1 MRSALRLQA
10 TAFPPIL
17 QPPIVLAAMAFGI
30 PPVIRPRRLLQSRH
44 ERREMATARA
54 VNSNQRSTCPS
65 RSSVGAV
72 AAAAAVALF
81 ALSSIG
87 PSPIYARTSSE
98 VVVRGSARVVD
109 GDTLYIDNQRIR
121 LKAMDA
127 FETKQ
132 MCRTS
137 RGEEYKC
144 GVVAAERMTRLIGGR
159 DVECTGKGR
168 DQYGRLV
175 GVCSVK
181 GVDLNGKL
189 VQEGALRVTVL
200 VT

>member
-1 MRSALRLQA
+1 M
-10 TAFPPIL
+10 
-17 QPPIVLAAMAFGI
+17 
-30 PPVIRPRRLLQSRH
+30 
-44 ERREMATARA
+44 
-54 VNSNQRSTCPS
+54 
-65 RSSVGAV
+65 
-72 AAAAAVALF
+72 AAAAAVAVF

-87 PSPIYARTSSE
+87 PAPLYARTSSE
-98 VVVRGSARVVD
+98 VVVRGKARVVD

-132 MCRTS
+132 MCRNS
-137 RGEEYKC
+137 HGKEFKC
-144 GVVAAERMTRLIGGR
+144 GVVAAERMASLIGGR

-175 GVCSVK
+175 GVCSVE

-189 VQEGALRVTVL
+189 VQEGVLRVAAP